1 MNIKFNIIFSSE
13 NLYFVNVNKSLADDY
28 LLMMNNPK
36 ISKYLSLKNR
46 VFTYD
51 NEIKW
56 VEEKIRNKSKI
67 FSIIE
72 KKSNKFVG
80 NIEVME
86 EIDDTAIIGIV
97 ITEDMQNKHY
107 GSEALIRFIDYLFND
122 LKYKEI
128 ELSVYSHNLKA
139 IHCYE
144 KLGFVEYKRDK
155 NVGEIDNQLVDDIYM
170 KYDKRGNYHE

>member
-1 MNIKFNIIFSSE
+1 MNTIFNIVFSSQ
-13 NLYFVNVNKSLADDY
+13 NLNFINIDANLIEDY
-28 LLMMNNPK
+28 LEMMNNPNINK
-36 ISKYLSLKNR
+36 FLSLKNR

-51 NEIKW
+51 DEIKW
-56 VEEKIRNKSKI
+56 VEEKIRNKAKI
-67 FSIIE
+67 FSMIE

-155 NVGEIDNQLVDDIYM
+155 NVGECDNQVIDDIYM
-170 KYDKRGNYHE
+170 KYDKRGNRHE